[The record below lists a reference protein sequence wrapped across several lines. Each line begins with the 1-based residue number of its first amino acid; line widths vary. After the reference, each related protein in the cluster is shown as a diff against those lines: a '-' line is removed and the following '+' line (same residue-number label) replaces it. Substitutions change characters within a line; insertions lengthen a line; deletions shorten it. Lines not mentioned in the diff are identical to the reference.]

1 MRRMLAIA
9 RLNLLE
15 LFRDRGEL
23 VGVIVLPLMLTWVFG
38 TAFGSQGVERALEVP
53 VADLDGSRYS
63 RQVVELLDATPG
75 FDVAPIAEDEVR
87 TLVADGDAPV
97 ALVIPEGFGAAV
109 ESGEKATLETVRSP
123 GSQNGQ
129 AAVEV
134 VEGAAAR
141 VAANAEAAR
150 AVMPLLAESS
160 PAAPAPA
167 EQPAFGELYDLADGY
182 WEPEPPVGV
191 SAERVA
197 ATDERAAEL
206 EAPSNTQ
213 YSLGFTVFFVFM
225 TALGSAGGV
234 LEDRELGTLR
244 RILAAPARRF
254 EILGGKV
261 LGVAAVSAFEAAILV
276 GMGAL
281 VFRVPWGADPLAVGL
296 VLLSLVLAAT
306 GLGVMVSALVRT
318 RGQMSALGPVLS
330 TALAMLGGCYWPL
343 EITSPFM
350 QQLARFTPTG
360 WAMIGLKDVVA
371 RGGGLEAALLPSG
384 ILLAF
389 AAVAIGVGVT
399 RLRLE

>member
-1 MRRMLAIA
+1 MLAIA

-15 LFRDRGEL
+15 LVRDRGEL

-38 TAFGSQGVERALEVP
+38 TAFGSQGIERALEVP

-75 FDVAPIAEDEVR
+75 FDAAPTDEDEAR
-87 TLVADGDAPV
+87 TLVADGDSPV
-97 ALVIPEGFGAAV
+97 ALVIPKGFGAAV
-109 ESGEKATLETVRSP
+109 ESGEEAVLETVRAP
-123 GSQNGQ
+123 GAQNGQ
-129 AAVEV
+129 AVVEV

-150 AVMPLLAESS
+150 AVMPLLAEPV
-160 PAAPAPA
+160 PAAPMPA
-167 EQPAFGELYDLADGY
+167 EQPSFEELYDLADGY

-197 ATDERAAEL
+197 ATKERAAEL

-343 EITSPFM
+343 EITTPFM

>member
-63 RQVVELLDATPG
+63 RQIVELLDATPG
-75 FDVAPIAEDEVR
+75 FDAAPFAEDEAR

-97 ALVIPEGFGAAV
+97 ALVIPEGFGSAV

-134 VEGAAAR
+134 VEGAASR

-197 ATDERAAEL
+197 ASRERAAEL

-254 EILGGKV
+254 EVLGGKV

-276 GMGAL
+276 GLGAL

-343 EITSPFM
+343 EITTPFM

-371 RGGGLEAALLPSG
+371 RGGGFEAALLPSG